1 MSPTAKRW
9 TVYRRGEALGTFTAA
24 EIREQLRKGA
34 LSTGDFAA
42 AEGSAVQQELI
53 EIDEIF
59 ASSGDRN
66 APLSE
71 SPRKSRWA
79 KRAEE
84 LSLQSAP
91 PTRPSPNRLKPGP
104 NQAHRGHRQD
114 RHHRIQRGHH
124 PGSLRTHPT
133 GNPWI
138 LAVFATLTAVA
149 AVFVAWLI
157 RRRG

>member
-1 MSPTAKRW
+1 MSPPAKRW
-9 TVYRRGEALGTFTAA
+9 TVYRRGEALGTFTAP

-34 LSTGDFAA
+34 LSTGDFAS
-42 AEGSAVQQELI
+42 AEGSALQQELI

-59 ASSGDRN
+59 FSAADQDRY
-66 APLSE
+66 PSE

-84 LSLQSAP
+84 LNLQAAP

-104 NQAHRGHRQD
+104 NLSRRNHRHRGL
-114 RHHRIQRGHH
+114 GGLH
-124 PGSLRTHPT
+124 PGSLPARSS
-133 GNPWI
+133 GNPWL
-138 LAVFATLTAVA
+138 LAIFAAFVAIA
-149 AVFVAWLI
+149 AVTVAWLI

>member
-1 MSPTAKRW
+1 MSPPAKRW
-9 TVYRRGEALGTFTAA
+9 TVYRRGEALGTFTAP

-34 LSTGDFAA
+34 LSTGDFVA

-59 ASSGDRN
+59 ASGADRDEF
-66 APLSE
+66 LSD

-84 LSLQSAP
+84 LNLQNAP
-91 PTRPSPNRLKPGP
+91 PTRPNANRLKPGP
-104 NQAHRGHRQD
+104 NQA
-114 RHHRIQRGHH
+114 QRGHGH
-124 PGSLRTHPT
+124 RHGRRPDHRPS

-138 LAVFATLTAVA
+138 LAIFATLVAIA
-149 AVFVAWLI
+149 AVTVAWFI

>member
-1 MSPTAKRW
+1 MSPPAKRW
-9 TVYRRGEALGTFTAA
+9 TVYRRGEALGTFTAP

-34 LSTGDFAA
+34 LSTGDFVS
-42 AEGSAVQQELI
+42 AEGSALQQELI

-59 ASSGDRN
+59 SSANDQDRF
-66 APLSE
+66 LSE

-84 LSLQSAP
+84 LNLRTAP
-91 PTRPSPNRLKPGP
+91 ATRPSPNRLKPGP
-104 NQAHRGHRQD
+104 NQSYRDHRNRGPGV
-114 RHHRIQRGHH
+114 QR
-124 PGSLRTHPT
+124 PGSLSARPS

-138 LAVFATLTAVA
+138 LAIFAAFVAIAAVA
-149 AVFVAWLI
+149 VAWLV